1 MPRYHVAIDEQ
12 DFDIEL
18 EYHAEKFL
26 ARVNGKTCEIERARL
41 GDSRSLLIIDG
52 HAYEVDVHSNGSD
65 GRRLVFLRG
74 TEIIASIEDYNLA
87 QIRKTA
93 GISTEPAVETVIRA
107 PMPGLIIDVVVSDG
121 DSVKTGDVLMI
132 IEAMKMENV
141 VKAKAPAKVKM
152 LHVKPGT
159 SVEKGEKLLEF
170 E

>member
-1 MPRYHVAIDEQ
+1 MPRYHVAIDEH

-18 EYHAEKFL
+18 EYHAEKFV

-41 GDSRSLLIIDG
+41 DDSRSLLIIDG
-52 HAYEVDVHSNGSD
+52 KSFEVDVHSNGSD

-74 TEIIASIEDYNLA
+74 TEVVASIEDYNLA
-87 QIRKTA
+87 RIRKTA
-93 GISTEPAVETVIRA
+93 GMNTEPAVETVIRS
-107 PMPGLIIDVVVSDG
+107 PMPGLVIDVVVSEG
-121 DSVKTGDVLMI
+121 DSVKAGDVLMI

-141 VKAKAPAKVKM
+141 IKAKAAAEVKA